1 MIRSF
6 IAIDIPQSIKNIIA
20 GIQSDFKESGADV
33 KWVKPDLIHLTLK
46 FLGNIKEEQIEGIKK
61 CMIKSVEGITPF
73 FMNLTDV
80 GVFPNIRYPRVIWV
94 GLQDKT
100 GRLLSLQK
108 NIEENLMTL
117 EFKPEER
124 KFSSHL
130 TIGRLK
136 SLKGKSRLA
145 NMIHAKKGMNI
156 DGSISV
162 NKVNLMKSDL
172 RVTGPIYTI
181 LETVSLA

>member
-20 GIQSDFKESGADV
+20 RVQSDFKESGADV
-33 KWVKPDLIHLTLK
+33 KWVNPELIHLTLK
-46 FLGNIKEEQIEGIKK
+46 FLGNIKEEQIDEIKK
-61 CMIKSVEGITPF
+61 SMIKSVKGITPF
-73 FMNLTDV
+73 FMTLRDI
-80 GVFPNIRYPRVIWV
+80 GVFPNIRYPRVIWM
-94 GLQDKT
+94 GLEDKT
-100 GRLLSLQK
+100 ERLLILQK
-108 NIEENLMTL
+108 NIEENLNILGFT
-117 EFKPEER
+117 PEER
-124 KFSSHL
+124 KFSPHL

-145 NMIHAKKGMNI
+145 NMIHAKKDMNI

-162 NKVNLMKSDL
+162 NKINLIKSEL
-172 RVTGPIYTI
+172 RVTGPIYSV

>member
-20 GIQSDFKESGADV
+20 RVQSDFKESGADV
-33 KWVKPDLIHLTLK
+33 KWVNPELIHLTLK
-46 FLGNIKEEQIEGIKK
+46 FLGNIKEEQIDEIKK
-61 CMIKSVEGITPF
+61 SMIKSVKGITPF
-73 FMNLTDV
+73 FMTLRDI
-80 GVFPNIRYPRVIWV
+80 GVFPNIRYPRVIWM
-94 GLQDKT
+94 GLEDKT
-100 GRLLSLQK
+100 ERLLILQK
-108 NIEENLMTL
+108 NIEENLNILGFT
-117 EFKPEER
+117 PEER
-124 KFSSHL
+124 KFSPHL

-145 NMIHAKKGMNI
+145 NMIHAKKDMNI

-162 NKVNLMKSDL
+162 NKINLMKSEL
-172 RVTGPIYTI
+172 RVTGPIYSV

>member
-20 GIQSDFKESGADV
+20 RVQSDFKESGADV
-33 KWVKPDLIHLTLK
+33 KWVNPELIHLTLK
-46 FLGNIKEEQIEGIKK
+46 FLGNIKEEQIDEIKK
-61 CMIKSVEGITPF
+61 SMIKSVKGITPF
-73 FMNLTDV
+73 FMTLIDI
-80 GVFPNIRYPRVIWV
+80 GVFPNIRYPRVIWM
-94 GLQDKT
+94 GLEDKT
-100 GRLLSLQK
+100 ERLLILQK
-108 NIEENLMTL
+108 NIEENLNILGFT
-117 EFKPEER
+117 PEER
-124 KFSSHL
+124 KFSPHL

-162 NKVNLMKSDL
+162 NKINLMKSEL
-172 RVTGPIYTI
+172 RVTGPIYSV